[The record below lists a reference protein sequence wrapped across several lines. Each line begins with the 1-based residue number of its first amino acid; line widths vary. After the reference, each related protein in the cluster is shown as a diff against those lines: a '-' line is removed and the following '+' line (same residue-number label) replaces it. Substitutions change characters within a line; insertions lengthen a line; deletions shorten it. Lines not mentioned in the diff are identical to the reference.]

1 MRRERKKTFHSL
13 NNYDVRTSTQ
23 NRSIFMFSKR
33 VKKFWSILK
42 KCFFPRDQKF
52 YFELSFWTLLGFCF
66 CWVAWVAT
74 LILILFDGTH
84 VERLDQAAVLGIVGA
99 VGFQRRKCQNFW
111 LLWNW
116 EKILF
121 EVVVMKTGK
130 NLTFKEKSH
139 FFRSSR

>member
-33 VKKFWSILK
+33 VKKFWSISK

-116 EKILF
+116 RKYCLKLLWWKQVKIWLSR
-121 EVVVMKTGK
+121 K
-130 NLTFKEKSH
+130 KSH